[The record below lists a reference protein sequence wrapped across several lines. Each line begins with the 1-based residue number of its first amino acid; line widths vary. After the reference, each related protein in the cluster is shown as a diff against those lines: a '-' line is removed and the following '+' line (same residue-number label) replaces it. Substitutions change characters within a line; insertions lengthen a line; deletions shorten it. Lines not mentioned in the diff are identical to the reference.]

1 MAKTPGRQRVTAE
14 VEALCRPF
22 LRISSALGL
31 GCLGILALSLLG
43 IPVAFLLLGEGG
55 FWKLLGSGLAWG
67 IGVTIAAAV
76 VIGFLDDH
84 LTSRTA
90 NRFSRRFP
98 LGRERDLAISVLQQ
112 RRQEVSGDEVVSMNN
127 LLAKLSVP
135 VPLDSADIEGAP
147 VEAQVAE
154 ALETLAAERDEGTPS
169 DRAEPKAEGAPPAP
183 QRLRSTG
190 VIPLEPEGAE
200 GRPSQRPG
208 RRPGKK
214 PRRETAT

>member
-1 MAKTPGRQRVTAE
+1 MKTPAQDRVTAE

-43 IPVAFLLLGEGG
+43 IPVASLLLGEGG
-55 FWKLLGSGLAWG
+55 FWTLLGSGIAWG

-76 VIGFLDDH
+76 VIASLDDH

-135 VPLDSADIEGAP
+135 VPDAAAIEGAP

-154 ALETLAAERDEGTPS
+154 ALETLAAGREEETPS
-169 DRAEPKAEGAPPAP
+169 ERAEPKAEAAPPAP
-183 QRLRSTG
+183 RRLRLSKAMTRDG
-190 VIPLEPEGAE
+190 WL
-200 GRPSQRPG
+200 
-208 RRPGKK
+208 
-214 PRRETAT
+214 